1 MAKLLSITFIL
12 LVAGMCSARPA
23 TAQPVVERDSAAA
36 PTVTSDAFVLGLPK
50 ANGPVVVRA
59 SFVLHD
65 LNEINEQ
72 DETFT
77 FSGVLTLTWH
87 DERQAF
93 DPAAAGVDEKVY
105 QGEYQFN
112 EISPA
117 WFPQVVLVNEAGM
130 YEKHGVVLRSRADGT
145 QILVETINA
154 AAKTELNLRR
164 FPLDSQRLEAVF
176 EVLGFDDS
184 EVVLRV
190 ESEVTSSPSD
200 MIRLPQWNIAEIG
213 VSTRTR
219 PAAYAGRRGVASAFV
234 LSVDAE
240 RESLFISRLVIA
252 PLVVIVLLSFSVF
265 WMDRSSLGDRI
276 SVSFIGI
283 LTGVAYQLLMSE
295 ILPRISYVTL
305 VHGVINLSFFAMCA
319 TVVANL
325 AVGAIDRRGQ
335 SDLADRI
342 DRQCR
347 WIFPLGYFGFLLLT
361 VAAAFIIF

>member
-1 MAKLLSITFIL
+1 
-12 LVAGMCSARPA
+12 MCGTWPA
-23 TAQPVVERDSAAA
+23 TAQPVAERDVPAARI
-36 PTVTSDAFVLGLPK
+36 VTSAPFLLGPPK
-50 ANGPVVVRA
+50 GNGPVVVRA
-59 SFVLHD
+59 SFQLHGI
-65 LNEINEQ
+65 NEINEQ
-72 DETFT
+72 DETFA
-77 FSGVLTLTWH
+77 FSGVMTLTWH

-93 DPAAAGVDEKVY
+93 DPTAAGVNEKVY

-112 EISPA
+112 EIAPS
-117 WFPQVVLVNEAGM
+117 WFPQVLLVNEAGL
-130 YEKHGVVLRSRADGT
+130 YEKHGVVLRAQPDGT
-145 QILVETINA
+145 QILVETLNA
-154 AAKTELNLRR
+154 TAKTELNLRR
-164 FPLDSQRLEAVF
+164 FPLDSQHLEAVF
-176 EVLGFDDS
+176 EILGFDDS
-184 EVVLRV
+184 EVVLQAK
-190 ESEVTSSPSD
+190 SEVTGSPSD
-200 MIRLPQWNIAEIG
+200 MSRLPQWSITDIG
-213 VSTRTR
+213 VSSRTR
-219 PAAYAGRRGVASAFV
+219 PAAYAGRRGVASALV
-234 LSVDAE
+234 LSVHAE

-295 ILPRISYVTL
+295 ILPRIAYVTL
-305 VHGVINLSFFAMCA
+305 VHGIINLSFFAMCA

-342 DRQCR
+342 DRRCR